1 MPASWHRQVPLPS
14 SRWAKQ
20 LVSMKEDMNSSNR
33 LARIWDHRATLDTLV
48 RRDLRVRYSRSALG
62 YLWTL
67 IDPLAMALVY
77 SFVFGVIWAS
87 DPSPGEPMAQRFKN
101 TDGVP
106 IVLFIVAGM
115 LAWNWFNNVINE
127 SARALYAERLL
138 VRSTNLPR
146 ELWVAR
152 VVISKGIEHL
162 LSLPIL
168 IGFMLYYWANGEVQ
182 LSWELVYWIPALL
195 IQFILLMGMGL
206 VIAPVAALVD
216 DFIRI
221 VRIILRVLFY
231 LTPIIY
237 SIHLLAEKASQH
249 GFGWATTLMQI
260 NPLTGIIDMYR
271 AGFVNQHGPD
281 WHSWIFAFVLSLG
294 WLAFGSW
301 VFRKLEPAIL
311 KEI

>member
-1 MPASWHRQVPLPS
+1 
-14 SRWAKQ
+14 
-20 LVSMKEDMNSSNR
+20 MNSSNR
-33 LARIWDHRATLDTLV
+33 LARIWAHRATLDTLV
-48 RRDLRVRYSRSALG
+48 RRDLRVRYSRSAIG

-67 IDPLAMALVY
+67 LDPLAMALVY
-77 SFVFGVIWAS
+77 AFVFGVIYGTSAGAN
-87 DPSPGEPMAQRFKN
+87 SPKHVGRES

-106 IVLFIVAGM
+106 IVLFLVAGL

-127 SARALYAERLL
+127 SSRALYAERLL

-162 LSLPIL
+162 LSLPVL
-168 IGFMLYYWANGEVQ
+168 IGFILYFWARGEVHLNWQ
-182 LSWELVYWIPALL
+182 LVFWLPALI

-206 VIAPVAALVD
+206 VMAPVTALMD
-216 DFIRI
+216 DFARI
-221 VRIILRVLFY
+221 TRIILRVLFY
-231 LTPIIY
+231 LTPIVY
-237 SIHLLAEKASQH
+237 SIHFLDGKIPEKFS
-249 GFGWATTLMQI
+249 WVTTLFQF

-271 AGFVNQHGPD
+271 AGFVSEHGPD
-281 WHSWIFAFVLSLG
+281 WHAWVAALIVALV
-294 WLAFGSW
+294 WLVFGSW

>member
-1 MPASWHRQVPLPS
+1 
-14 SRWAKQ
+14 
-20 LVSMKEDMNSSNR
+20 MNSNNR
-33 LARIWDHRATLDTLV
+33 LARIWAHRATLDTLV
-48 RRDLRVRYSRSALG
+48 RRDLRVRYSRSAIG
-62 YLWTL
+62 YVWTL

-77 SFVFGVIWAS
+77 AFVFGILWAS
-87 DPSPGEPMAQRFKN
+87 KPKPGSPAAERFHN

-106 IVLFIVAGM
+106 IVLFLLAGL
-115 LAWNWFNNVINE
+115 LAWNWFSNVINE
-127 SARALYAERLL
+127 SSRALYAERLL

-152 VVISKGIEHL
+152 VVVSKGIEHL

-168 IGFMLYYWANGEVQ
+168 IAFMLYFWMRGQISV
-182 LSWELVYWIPALL
+182 SWEIVYWIPALVV
-195 IQFILLMGMGL
+195 QFILLMGMGL
-206 VIAPVAALVD
+206 VMAPVTALMD
-216 DFIRI
+216 DFARITRI
-221 VRIILRVLFY
+221 VLRVLFY

-237 SIHLLAEKASQH
+237 SINLLKEKAGEH
-249 GFGWATTLMQI
+249 GIEWASFLMQL

-271 AGFVNQHGPD
+271 ACFVSAHGPD
-281 WHSWIFAFVLSLG
+281 WHSWIASLVVSLA

>member
-1 MPASWHRQVPLPS
+1 MNAT
-14 SRWAKQ
+14 SRWGR
-20 LVSMKEDMNSSNR
+20 VWE
-33 LARIWDHRATLDTLV
+33 HRRTLDTLV
-48 RRDLRVRYSRSALG
+48 RRDLRVRYARSALG

-77 SFVFGVIWAS
+77 SFVFGVIYKS
-87 DPSPGEPMAQRFKN
+87 KQTVVGTSKTISSYD
-101 TDGVP
+101 DVP
-106 IVLFIVAGM
+106 IVLFIVAGL

-127 SARALYAERLL
+127 TARALYAERLL

-146 ELWVAR
+146 ELWVVR

-168 IGFMLYYWANGEVQ
+168 IGFLMYYWLQGEVHITWR
-182 LSWELVYWIPALL
+182 LIFWIPALL
-195 IQFILLMGMGL
+195 IEFILLIGMGL
-206 VIAPVAALVD
+206 VMAPVTALMD

-231 LTPIIY
+231 LTPIVY
-237 SIHLLAEKASQH
+237 SIHFLGHRA
-249 GFGWATTLMQI
+249 GWAKDFMQF
-260 NPLTGIIDMYR
+260 NPLTGITDMYR
-271 AGFVNQHGPD
+271 TGFTSVYGPD
-281 WHSWIFAFVLSLG
+281 WHSWIISLAVSLL

-301 VFRKLEPAIL
+301 VFRKLEPSIL

>member
-1 MPASWHRQVPLPS
+1 MP
-14 SRWAKQ
+14 
-20 LVSMKEDMNSSNR
+20 
-33 LARIWDHRATLDTLV
+33 
-48 RRDLRVRYSRSALG
+48 
-62 YLWTL
+62 
-67 IDPLAMALVY
+67 
-77 SFVFGVIWAS
+77 
-87 DPSPGEPMAQRFKN
+87 
-101 TDGVP
+101 
-106 IVLFIVAGM
+106 FIVFLMAGM
-115 LAWNWFNNVINE
+115 LPWNWFNACINE
-127 SARALYAERLL
+127 SSRALLSERLL

-146 ELWVAR
+146 ELWVIR
-152 VVISKGIEHL
+152 VVLSKGIEFL

-168 IGFMLYYWANGEVQ
+168 IGFMLFYWAKGEVQ
-182 LSWELVYWIPALL
+182 VSWELVYWLPALL
-195 IQFILLMGMGL
+195 IEFILLMGMGL

-237 SIHLLAEKASQH
+237 SIHLLAEKAAQH
-249 GFGWATTLMQI
+249 HASWAMTLMQM

-281 WHSWIFAFVLSLG
+281 WHSWIFAFVISLL

>member
-1 MPASWHRQVPLPS
+1 
-14 SRWAKQ
+14 
-20 LVSMKEDMNSSNR
+20 MKTENR
-33 LARIWDHRATLDTLV
+33 FKRIWKHRATLDTLV
-48 RRDLRVRYSRSALG
+48 RRDLRVRYSRSAIG

-67 IDPLAMALVY
+67 IDPLSMALVY
-77 SFVFGVIWAS
+77 AFVFGVIYAS
-87 DPSPGEPMAQRFKN
+87 PAAKHSGHAAAHSA

-106 IVLFIVAGM
+106 IVLFMLAGL

-127 SARALYAERLL
+127 SSRALYAERLL

-168 IGFMLYYWANGEVQ
+168 VAFMAYFVIRDQVDLNWRLIFWV
-182 LSWELVYWIPALL
+182 PALL
-195 IQFILLMGMGL
+195 IEFILLMGMGL
-206 VIAPVAALVD
+206 VMAPVTALMD
-216 DFIRI
+216 DFARITRI
-221 VRIILRVLFY
+221 VLRVLFY
-231 LTPIIY
+231 LTPIVY
-237 SIHLLAEKASQH
+237 SLHYLDTKIPEKYSWVTEIFQ
-249 GFGWATTLMQI
+249 L

-271 AGFVNQHGPD
+271 AGFVSSHGPN
-281 WHSWIFAFVLSLG
+281 WHGWIISLVVSLA

-301 VFRKLEPAIL
+301 VFRKLEPSIL

>member
-1 MPASWHRQVPLPS
+1 MDST
-14 SRWAKQ
+14 
-20 LVSMKEDMNSSNR
+20 NR
-33 LARIWDHRATLDTLV
+33 FARIWAHRATLDTLV

-67 IDPLAMALVY
+67 IDPLSMALVY

-87 DPSPGEPMAQRFKN
+87 KPKPGEPMAQRFHN

-127 SARALYAERLL
+127 SSRALYAERLL

-168 IGFMLYYWANGEVQ
+168 IGFVIFYWARGEISV
-182 LSWELVYWIPALL
+182 SWELVYWLPALV
-195 IQFILLMGMGL
+195 IEFILLMGMGL
-206 VIAPVAALVD
+206 VIAPVSALVD

-221 VRIILRVLFY
+221 VRILLRVLFY

-237 SIHLLAEKASQH
+237 SIHLLAEKAP
-249 GFGWATTLMQI
+249 WAQNIMQF

-271 AGFVNQHGPD
+271 AGFVSEHGPD
-281 WHSWIFAFVLSLG
+281 WHAWIIAFALSLV